1 MQALIPMML
10 VLVLGV
16 AWRYIQPSNL
26 SAQQFRMAM
35 GALVINIMAPALILE
50 VVLTS
55 RLDKEFYQIPF
66 SGLTTVTIVLGA
78 TLTLYVLLQRT
89 GYLTRA
95 QAGALVMASAFGN
108 GMGIGLPTV
117 DALMGSEWT
126 AITLIYEL
134 LVTVPFVWTIGV
146 LLCAHFG
153 SRVSG
158 GGIGRELLRMPPF
171 WAVVVALIIRRFDVV
186 IPVSVIDALHL
197 VGTAAIPL
205 LLLMVGVSLKV
216 TSLKYMLAVIPVVF
230 LKFLLSPLIAF
241 YTGSFIGIE
250 GSALTA
256 LVITSASPAVVVG
269 IALCDRFQLD
279 TELFCTVLTLSTI
292 IYVLLAPY
300 VFSFLA
306 SLP

>member
-10 VLVLGV
+10 VLLIGML
-16 AWRYIQPSNL
+16 WRYIQPASL
-26 SAQQFRMAM
+26 SIQQFRMAL
-35 GALVINIMAPALILE
+35 GALVINVMAPALILE

-55 RLDKEFYQIPF
+55 SLQKEFYQIPI
-66 SGLTTVTIVLGA
+66 SGLSTVALVLGV
-78 TLTLYVLLQRT
+78 TLVLYVVLLKS
-89 GYLTRA
+89 GYINRM

-117 DALMGSEWT
+117 DALMGENWT

-153 SRVSG
+153 TRVSG

-171 WAVVVALIIRRFDVV
+171 WAVLTALFIRHFSVDIPEPV
-186 IPVSVIDALHL
+186 INALHL

-205 LLLMVGVSLKV
+205 LLLMVGVSLRI
-216 TSLKYMLAVIPVVF
+216 TSLKYVVAVIPVVF
-230 LKFLLSPLIAF
+230 LKLILSPLIAF
-241 YTGSFIGIE
+241 YTGAWIGLD
-250 GSALTA
+250 GSALVA
-256 LVITSASPAVVVG
+256 LVLTSASPAVVVG

-279 TELFCTVLTLSTI
+279 TELFCTVLTLSTV

-300 VFSFLA
+300 ALSFLV
-306 SLP
+306 SIH

>member
-1 MQALIPMML
+1 MQTLIPMML
-10 VLVLGV
+10 VLALGV
-16 AWRYIQPSNL
+16 AWRYIQPANL
-26 SAQQFRMAM
+26 SVQQFRMAM

-55 RLDKEFYQIPF
+55 KLEKEFYQIPF
-66 SGLTTVTIVLGA
+66 SGLTTVAIVLA
-78 TLTLYVLLQRT
+78 VTLVLYILLLRT
-89 GYLTRA
+89 GYITRV

-117 DALMGSEWT
+117 DALMGGEWT

-146 LLCAHFG
+146 LLCAYFG
-153 SRVSG
+153 TRVSG

-171 WAVVVALIIRRFDVV
+171 WTVIIALIIRRFDIV
-186 IPVSVIDALHL
+186 IPDPVIDTLHL

-216 TSLKYMLAVIPVVF
+216 TSLKYVVAVIPVVF
-230 LKFLLSPLIAF
+230 LKLILSPLIAF
-241 YTGSFIGIE
+241 YTGSFIGLE
-250 GSALTA
+250 GSALMA
-256 LVITSASPAVVVG
+256 LVLTSASPAVVVG

-279 TELFCTVLTLSTI
+279 TELFCTVLTLSTV

-300 VFSFLA
+300 VFSFLT
-306 SLP
+306 SLT